1 MILRRKY
8 FSMEARLAFHNLKMF
23 HENERATAYSRSP
36 HWGTLYLDFGTNEG
50 IHDLNWQFQ
59 RRMPKGIA
67 KLQRS
72 KMYSSFHS
80 SNFTCS
86 SNERTERKRE
96 GRGSERI

>member
-50 IHDLNWQFQ
+50 IHDLN
-59 RRMPKGIA
+59 
-67 KLQRS
+67 
-72 KMYSSFHS
+72 
-80 SNFTCS
+80 
-86 SNERTERKRE
+86 
-96 GRGSERI
+96 